1 MKIKNIS
8 AKFILIFVLT
18 LVSGLSV
25 AQQVQQRFPKP
36 DFQTEYTRPDI
47 HITDARSQV
56 LEYVDLFV
64 LFIALSLAS
73 YFAIKKRS
81 RKHIFILLLFSLIY
95 FGFYREGCVCSVGSI
110 QNVAFAIFNNGY
122 AVPVTVILFFVLPLV
137 FTLFFG
143 RTFCSSV
150 CPLGA
155 IQEVVN
161 FKQSKV
167 PVTLFTVLGIL
178 PYLYLGLAL
187 LFAANGAGFIICQY
201 DPFIGFFRFGAT
213 FNMLIFGFAILLL
226 GTVVAR
232 PYCRFLCP
240 YGVLLNWMSYL
251 SKRHATITPDNCNNC
266 RLCET
271 SCPVEAIKIPEEPK
285 AAPDKKKETKKF
297 LRLFVLLPILMIAV
311 GYTGSK
317 LNTKLA
323 KQHFT
328 VWLADQIQQEDA
340 GIITETSEETEAF
353 RSSGKK
359 KEKLFAEAAVIQNNF
374 ETGGWILG
382 ALLTLIL
389 FVKIINLSIKR
400 KREFYEIDKGN
411 CISCGKCFI
420 YCPYEKVRL
429 GILSPEEVD
438 NY

>member
-1 MKIKNIS
+1 MKIKSLLLKLVVICG
-8 AKFILIFVLT
+8 IFFVCSST
-18 LVSGLSV
+18 L
-25 AQQVQQRFPKP
+25 AQVQQRFPKP

-47 HITDARSQV
+47 HITDARSQM
-56 LEYVDLFV
+56 LEYLDVFV
-64 LFIALSLAS
+64 LFLTLSLAS

-81 RKHIFILLLFSLIY
+81 RRNIFILLLFSLIY

-110 QNVAFAIFNNGY
+110 QNVTFAIFNNGY
-122 AVPVTVILFFVLPLV
+122 VVPFTVILFFLLPLV
-137 FTLFFG
+137 FTLFYG

-161 FKQSKV
+161 FKHTKL
-167 PVTLFTVLGIL
+167 PVWLSTILSVL

-213 FNMLIFGFAILLL
+213 FNMLIFGFALLLL

-240 YGVLLNWMSYL
+240 YGVVLSWMSHL
-251 SKRHATITPDNCNNC
+251 SRKHATITPDYCNNC
-266 RLCET
+266 RLCES
-271 SCPVEAIKIPEEPK
+271 SCPVDAIRIPEEGK
-285 AAPDKKKETKKF
+285 AATDKKKETKKF
-297 LRLFVLLPILMIAV
+297 LMLFVLVPVIMFAT
-311 GYTGSK
+311 GYIGSK
-317 LNTKLA
+317 LNVELS

-328 VWLADQIQQEDA
+328 VWLAEQIQLENE
-340 GIITETSEETEAF
+340 GIITEQSEDTKAF

-359 KEKLFAEAAVIQNNF
+359 TEDLFSEAKMIQDNF

-382 ALLTLIL
+382 ALLSLVLCIK
-389 FVKIINLSIKR
+389 VINLSIKR
-400 KREFYEIDKGN
+400 KREKYEIDKGA
-411 CISCGKCFI
+411 CIGCGKCFI